1 MLYLLIVLWLCI
13 ETCAWSC
20 PRV

>member
-1 MLYLLIVLWLCI
+1 MLYLLILHWLCI

-20 PRV
+20 QRV